1 VLEQCSSVESPA
13 PPVGGAAQ
21 AVAFDASGPFNP
33 PPDVVVA
40 SARTRDVYSRLSRAA
55 QTTAPVLILGETGTG
70 KDVVAHSLHAL
81 SKRAD
86 RSFVVVNCGAI
97 PESLLESELFGHER
111 GAFSGAAS
119 RKIGPFER
127 AQGGTLFLDEVGEL
141 SLACQASLLRVL
153 ESRRVMRVGG
163 SEEIPID
170 VRVVSATNRC
180 LRKEIAQGR
189 FRPDFLFRLET
200 FTVHVPPLRERPE
213 EIEPFARLFL
223 DKAIERWE
231 LRPLRLAASAVAWL
245 RSQSWPGNVRQL
257 KNVVERVA
265 VNASSQSLNGAD
277 FEASEAISLFGSS
290 VPSTP
295 EVTSVTEPGEA
306 EVGEQSLMERV
317 RRFEAKLIRG
327 ALKEANGNQTRAAAL
342 LGIPRRTLANKI
354 HAYGLLG

>member
-1 VLEQCSSVESPA
+1 VEIPPSPVA
-13 PPVGGAAQ
+13 GAAQ
-21 AVAFDASGPFNP
+21 GVAFSASATFNP
-33 PPDVVVA
+33 PRDVVVA
-40 SARTRDVYSRLSRAA
+40 SARTREVYSRLSRAA

-70 KDVVAHSLHAL
+70 KDVVAHSVHAL

-86 RSFVVVNCGAI
+86 RAFVVVNCGAI

-111 GAFSGAAS
+111 GAFSGAGS

-141 SLACQASLLRVL
+141 SVACQASLLRVL
-153 ESRRVMRVGG
+153 ESRRVVRVGG

-170 VRVVSATNRC
+170 VRIISATNRY

-223 DKAIERWE
+223 EKAIERWE
-231 LRPLRLAASAVAWL
+231 LRPLRLGASAVAWL

-257 KNVVERVA
+257 KNAVERVA
-265 VNASSQSLNGAD
+265 VNASSQSLNAAD

-290 VPSTP
+290 DPATP
-295 EVTSVTEPGEA
+295 DVNAATEPDEA
-306 EVGEQSLMERV
+306 EVGERNLIERV
-317 RRFEAKLIRG
+317 RSFETKLIRG
-327 ALKEANGNQTRAAAL
+327 ALKEASGNQTRAAAL

-354 HAYGLLG
+354 HAYGLHG